1 MFRFTTQL
9 ILFGLM
15 LLVSQ
20 ALQVLTL
27 QSHTHL
33 EFKVVFHTHLEYE
46 PSTFTVLEI
55 GQIQSRS

>member
-1 MFRFTTQL
+1 
-9 ILFGLM
+9 M

-33 EFKVVFHTHLEYE
+33 EFKAVFHTHLEYE
-46 PSTFTVLEI
+46 PSTFTVSEI
-55 GQIQSRS
+55 GQILFRS